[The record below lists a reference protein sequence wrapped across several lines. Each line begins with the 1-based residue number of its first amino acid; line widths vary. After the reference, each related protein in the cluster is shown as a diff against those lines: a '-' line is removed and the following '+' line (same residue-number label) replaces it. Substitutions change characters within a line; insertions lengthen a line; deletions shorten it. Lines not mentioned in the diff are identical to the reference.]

1 MTTTPDSLTIS
12 VTGLMD
18 GRPTSKATL
27 TQRNTAPS
35 LSDGANVLVKP
46 AVANSAVTQHPE
58 ISAGSTRSLH
68 QVVLLNKYLND
79 SGQPN
84 RYRVAPNTEEQF
96 IQEINP
102 ATGDVIGEY
111 PVSTFPTLARSLGL
125 VGALVNSR
133 A

>member
-1 MTTTPDSLTIS
+1 MTTTPDPLTIS
-12 VTGLMD
+12 VTGPMD
-18 GRPTSKATL
+18 GRPTSTATP
-27 TQRNTAPS
+27 TQRNTPPPF
-35 LSDGANVLVKP
+35 SDGAKASVKP
-46 AVANSAVTQHPE
+46 AVINSSVTPNPE
-58 ISAGSTRSLH
+58 VSPGSNSSPH
-68 QVVLLNKYLND
+68 QVALLNKYLND

-111 PVSTFPTLARSLGL
+111 PVSTFPALAKSLGL
-125 VGALVNSR
+125 VGALVNRR

>member
-12 VTGLMD
+12 VTSPMD
-18 GRPTSKATL
+18 GKPTSIATP
-27 TQRNTAPS
+27 TQRNTAPP
-35 LSDGANVLVKP
+35 LSHGAKALVKP
-46 AVANSAVTQHPE
+46 AVTTSAVTLHPG
-58 ISAGSTRSLH
+58 ISAGSNRSLH